1 MLKKIKLIGIRFG
14 GAIMLLVSVAAFTPG
29 LVAASGTNLSESDIN
44 GQICSG
50 IKGSDTTNTTTT
62 NTAPCNNN
70 GSNGIT
76 SILRIVINIMSF
88 VVGAVSVIMIIIGG
102 LRYVTSGGND
112 QSIAGAKNTIIFA
125 LIGLVIVALAQII
138 VEFVF
143 AKANQAANA

>member
-29 LVAASGTNLSESDIN
+29 IAAASNISESDIN
-44 GQICSG
+44 GQICGG
-50 IKGSDTTNTTTT
+50 IQAHDTTNDIQSTPTDGGCET
-62 NTAPCNNN
+62 N
-70 GSNGIT
+70 GSSGIT
-76 SILRIVINIMSF
+76 TILRTVINIMSF

-112 QSIAGAKNTIIFA
+112 QNIAGAKNTIIFA

-143 AKANQAANA
+143 AKANQAANG